1 MMMLNQNKQKMYYA
15 LQDKIVPIYE
25 TDEEGN
31 IIYYEDAEGNK
42 IPLETGDTKLSYGEP
57 IEFYGN
63 ISMSGGEAETVEYGV
78 NIGDYEAI
86 LTVDK
91 GLLPLSEISLVWYEN
106 EPRMNE
112 DGTVDEH
119 SADYEVVKVSPSLNT
134 YKYVLKKVVK

>member
-1 MMMLNQNKQKMYYA
+1 MMTLNQNKQKMYYA

-63 ISMSGGEAETVEYGV
+63 ISMSGGEAESVEYGV

-91 GLLPLSEISLVWYEN
+91 GLLPLSEISLIWYEN

-112 DGTVDEH
+112 DETVDEH
-119 SADYEVVKVSPSLNT
+119 SADYEVVKISPGLNV
-134 YKYVLKKVVK
+134 YKYVLKRVVK

>member
-1 MMMLNQNKQKMYYA
+1 MLNQNKQKMYYA

-91 GLLPLSEISLVWYEN
+91 GLLPLSEISLIWYEN